1 MMDPVAGADDLPL
14 AEALRAEHL
23 QMMVRLER
31 SRARAQ
37 RLRDLADQAAEQVAA
52 DERLLGS
59 MAEVLGISQQTT
71 IEELGG
77 ALRGHRLR
85 AVAVAVLQKHHS
97 PGVEVHYREWYD
109 LVASEGIAVA
119 GKDPLATFLS
129 QISRADAVEAVGR
142 RTGRYRLRAVA

>member
-1 MMDPVAGADDLPL
+1 
-14 AEALRAEHL
+14 
-23 QMMVRLER
+23 MMVRLER
-31 SRARAQ
+31 SRARAL

-52 DERLLGS
+52 DERLLRS
-59 MAEVLGISQQTT
+59 MAEVLGISSQTT

-85 AVAVAVLQKHHS
+85 EVAVAVLQKHHA

-109 LVASEGIAVA
+109 LVAAEGIAVA
-119 GKDPLATFLS
+119 GKDPVATFLS
-129 QISRADAVEAVGR
+129 QVSRSEAVEAVGR